1 MTWSEQMR
9 CIVLVDMALMRL
21 VAGAA
26 LLGTTE
32 AFALSGGRGG
42 SGGGSCSGLLSAPSA
57 GEEAEAVAVA
67 VRELHGDEE
76 ATAPSLGRREE
87 AAAAAAKEL
96 MSMGAVIYAEPEVW
110 PTTARSTFHVLAC
123 GRPEVAVTYNVLSVR
138 YVETSTAEAP
148 AVPAL
153 PQLCECLVDVR
164 VTPLRFVRTNVHIFA
179 AWYRRAR
186 YSPACGLPAAE
197 GPLSRRNFNPS
208 SWGICLFV
216 GSSGGRR
223 ESNGSS
229 TVHGLS

>member
-96 MSMGAVIYAEPEVW
+96 MSMGAVIYAEPK
-110 PTTARSTFHVLAC
+110 C
-123 GRPEVAVTYNVLSVR
+123 GRRRREALFMFLLAAAPEVAVTYSTMYCLYGTLRRCAVR
-138 YVETSTAEAP
+138 
-148 AVPAL
+148 
-153 PQLCECLVDVR
+153 
-164 VTPLRFVRTNVHIFA
+164 
-179 AWYRRAR
+179 RRR
-186 YSPACGLPAAE
+186 YSGTRLYRLHSKC
-197 GPLSRRNFNPS
+197 SKYS
-208 SWGICLFV
+208 SKCP
-216 GSSGGRR
+216 GSFR
-223 ESNGSS
+223 
-229 TVHGLS
+229 